1 MASPTFAIQ
10 RILRA
15 QRKLD
20 QTPQSTQVKP
30 RDDYREILEAV
41 HQLADEETHDDLMGW
56 VIVEAVHDRKL
67 PDPSELRDRAREL
80 CLYREIDIPDDSPLR
95 R

>member
-1 MASPTFAIQ
+1 MLFRSSP
-10 RILRA
+10 
-15 QRKLD
+15 
-20 QTPQSTQVKP
+20 QVNP

-67 PDPSELRDRAREL
+67 PAPSELRDRAREL

>member
-10 RILRA
+10 RIRRA
-15 QRKLD
+15 QRQLD
-20 QTPQSTQVKP
+20 QAPQSNKVNP

-56 VIVEAVHDRKL
+56 VIVEAVHDSKL
-67 PDPSELRDRAREL
+67 PEPSELRDRAREL
-80 CLYREIDIPDDSPLR
+80 CLYRKVDIPDDSPLR

>member
-15 QRKLD
+15 QRQLD
-20 QTPQSTQVKP
+20 QSPQSPKVNP